1 VALSDVWR
9 ALETLKESLS
19 WGSVD
24 VSYYLVLSGMIML
37 IFTVSIIT
45 GLVVYKLVNNAAS
58 SDTVGFIKTIVI
70 VSLAVFVLGLLLP

>member
-1 VALSDVWR
+1 MALSDVWR